1 MMERILM
8 ASLLAFSVSIA
19 VFRYRAVVGPSL
31 PDRILAMDTIGR
43 NLHAVMAIL
52 SVLLETYAFF
62 EVILLLGILSFV
74 STIAFAKFI
83 EKGVLMDDDTDR

>member
-19 VFRYRAVVGPSL
+19 VFLYRAVVGPSM
-31 PDRILAMDTIGR
+31 PDRIIAMDTIGV
-43 NLHAVMAIL
+43 NLIAVMAIL